1 MKNKKMK
8 FIIGAGILLCVT
20 IFIFIFLSNTNLE
33 MMGFEKTSYENGD
46 FTYEFTG
53 ENRKYAVNLIIKQKT
68 TKALWETVTYSEEIR
83 LLDNDSVYMY
93 YSKNSMGD
101 EKCSDYRII
110 ADETNPSSCTQIEEM
125 IKGSVDS
132 LGFKKELKAMEK
144 QIINIYEE

>member
-8 FIIGAGILLCVT
+8 FIIGTGILLSVT
-20 IFIFIFLSNTNLE
+20 IFIFLYNTNLE
-33 MMGFEKTSYENGD
+33 IMGFEKTSYENGD

-53 ENRKYAVNLIIKQKT
+53 ENTNYSVNLIIKQKT
-68 TKALWETVTYSEEIR
+68 TKALWETITYSEEIR
-83 LLDNDSVYMY
+83 LLDNGSVYMY

-101 EKCSDYRII
+101 EECSDYRII
-110 ADETNPSSCTQIEEM
+110 AGETNPSSCTQIEEM

-144 QIINIYEE
+144 QIINMYEKK